1 MHLLDDFL
9 EFPADQWNHQSSFN
23 DAKSFISSMNIT
35 NDHAERSIALKES
48 FSSQFTK
55 DEVQLQFAS
64 QVVADHCK
72 KFPEF
77 SKQTLLNNFESRQ

>member
-1 MHLLDDFL
+1 M
-9 EFPADQWNHQSSFN
+9 A
-23 DAKSFISSMNIT
+23 IT

-55 DEVQLQFAS
+55 DEEQLQFAS